1 MKITSKSAD
10 PDFKE
15 QLTDALIYVDISM
28 GLDDDDIPDH
38 GGLPEL
44 VQEASDSLCFLVD
57 LVNQLTTE
65 NEDAEKYL
73 ESLEAQNELLAIKQ
87 LSYQRCDYDEDL
99 DEATNVLVEAMCGAD
114 LFEPTANGEITCRKL
129 TITPEDLKSCLRQS
143 IITWA
148 SRRTN

>member
-15 QLTDALIYVDISM
+15 QLADALTYVDISM
-28 GLDDDDIPDH
+28 GLEDDE
-38 GGLPEL
+38 LPTRVDMPAI
-44 VQEASDSLCFLVD
+44 VQEASDSLCFLAD

-73 ESLEAQNELLAIKQ
+73 ETLEAQNELLAVKQ

-114 LFEPTANGEITCRKL
+114 LFEPTADGDITCRKL
-129 TITPEDLKSCLRQS
+129 AISPDDLKSCLRQA

-148 SRRTN
+148 GNRSR